1 MALFCLAAGVPEF
14 GADLDNVKPAGL
26 IVAAAVAMLAVGL
39 PLSGGKTF
47 GNVHTQLPSL
57 TADALAMVR
66 LHSCPHA
73 SLLHGL
79 SWVHAWSFQYHC
91 SMHAAPPKCR
101 TSESPRYP

>member
-57 TADALAMVR
+57 T
-66 LHSCPHA
+66 
-73 SLLHGL
+73 G
-79 SWVHAWSFQYHC
+79 
-91 SMHAAPPKCR
+91 
-101 TSESPRYP
+101 